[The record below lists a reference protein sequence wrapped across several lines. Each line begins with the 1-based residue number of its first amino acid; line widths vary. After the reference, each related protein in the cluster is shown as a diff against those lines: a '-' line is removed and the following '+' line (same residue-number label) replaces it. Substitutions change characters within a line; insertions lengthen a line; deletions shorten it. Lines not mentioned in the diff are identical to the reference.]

1 MELDH
6 QEERNGPKERSNPT
20 QQPPFGGLFRLD
32 CRLPKSCRLLKVR
45 VVSWAPGAVLFAVPF
60 ARVGKAKIDF
70 FRRERLPCYEKAQE
84 RRRQTYDKPE
94 PLAPPK
100 PDAGHSASFPPKTQ
114 PKEVSVHLPCAA
126 RRSRSTVRPLR
137 RLARRVSDQVSAKS
151 RRRTAPAGP
160 IVTKWS
166 DPQPVLARTTRSA
179 PGP

>member
-45 VVSWAPGAVLFAVPF
+45 VASWAPGAVLFAVPF

-114 PKEVSVHLPCAA
+114 PEEVHVHLPRAA
-126 RRSRSTVRPLR
+126 SPVTLDSTPLASLGKACPIKYPRRADAEPHLR
-137 RLARRVSDQVSAKS
+137 ISS
-151 RRRTAPAGP
+151 
-160 IVTKWS
+160 
-166 DPQPVLARTTRSA
+166 
-179 PGP
+179 